1 MVTAVR
7 RANPFSYLSG
17 ACFVKRETT
26 YIRRGSLDCERVKRV
41 YWVLGVVGS
50 GPTKASARLLGSDH
64 LPITTTVGGPSPNYD
79 DVRRVEGFRLQD
91 RLDRR
96 YEYHSG
102 RVFLTKLAL
111 VSEKC

>member
-26 YIRRGSLDCERVKRV
+26 YIRRGSLNCERVKRV

-50 GPTKASARLLGSDH
+50 GPHQSECATAWLRPPANHDH
-64 LPITTTVGGPSPNYD
+64 GRRAIT
-79 DVRRVEGFRLQD
+79 EL
-91 RLDRR
+91 
-96 YEYHSG
+96 
-102 RVFLTKLAL
+102 
-111 VSEKC
+111 